1 MRRKTQ
7 LGFVVSLHLVLFSTA
22 AAAGGATTA
31 GLAFGTVSALVLAV
45 TLFYELSVP
54 T

>member
-1 MRRKTQ
+1 VRRKTQ
-7 LGFVVSLHLVLFSTA
+7 LGFVVSLHLALFTTA
-22 AAAGGATTA
+22 AASADAITTA
-31 GLAFGTVSALVLAV
+31 LGFGTVSALALAG